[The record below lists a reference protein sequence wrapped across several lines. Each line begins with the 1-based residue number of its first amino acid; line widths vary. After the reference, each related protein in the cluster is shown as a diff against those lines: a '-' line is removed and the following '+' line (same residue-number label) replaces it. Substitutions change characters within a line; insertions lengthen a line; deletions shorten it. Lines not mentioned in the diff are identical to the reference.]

1 MKSQCHAAAQR
12 GSSPACISYAFKF
25 AVLTF
30 AGLATCAVAHAQ
42 SADIKPAD
50 SKPGPAKPPAEPEVY
65 QTFYLNN
72 ITQQSEL
79 NDIQTDMRN
88 MLRNGK
94 IYSIP
99 SQNVISIKGTAE
111 DIQLAQKIIADL
123 DRPRKIYRLTY
134 TINESD
140 SGKRTGTQSFTLI
153 VASGGKTTFKQG
165 SRVPIVTGSYDSA
178 ASTSNTQV
186 QYQDVGLAIE
196 ASADS
201 NLDGLRLRSKVE
213 QTKVADEK
221 SGVGTQD
228 PIVRQTV
235 LDGTSTLATGKPLI
249 LGSLD
254 VPGTTRKQEIEVLA
268 ELVKE

>member
-1 MKSQCHAAAQR
+1 MKSHCHAAAQR
-12 GSSPACISYAFKF
+12 GFSPACISHACKF
-25 AVLTF
+25 TALT
-30 AGLATCAVAHAQ
+30 LACLVPCAVARAQ
-42 SADIKPAD
+42 SADIKAAD
-50 SKPGPAKPPAEPEVY
+50 TKPGNEIY
-65 QTFYLNN
+65 QTLYLTNL
-72 ITQQSEL
+72 TQQSDLNEIL
-79 NDIQTDMRN
+79 NDLRN
-88 MLRNGK
+88 MLSNAHLYGM
-94 IYSIP
+94 P
-99 SQNVISIKGTAE
+99 SQNAISIRATPE
-111 DIQLAQKIIADL
+111 DIQIAQKILADL
-123 DRPRKIYRLTY
+123 DRGKKLYRLTY

-140 SGKRTGTQSFTLI
+140 SGKRTGTQTFTLV

-221 SGVGTQD
+221 SGVGAQD
-228 PIVRQTV
+228 PIVGQTV

-254 VPGTTRKQEIEVLA
+254 VPGTTRKQEIEVVA

>member
-1 MKSQCHAAAQR
+1 MKSHFDAAATR
-12 GSSPACISYAFKF
+12 GFSPACISAACKF
-25 AVLTF
+25 AALTL
-30 AGLATCAVAHAQ
+30 ACLATSAVAHAQ
-42 SADIKPAD
+42 SADIKAAD
-50 SKPGPAKPPAEPEVY
+50 TKPSNEIY
-65 QTFYLNN
+65 QTLYLTNL
-72 ITQQSEL
+72 TQQSDL
-79 NDIQTDMRN
+79 NEIQSDLRN
-88 MLRNGK
+88 MLPKAHLYGM
-94 IYSIP
+94 P
-99 SQNVISIKGTAE
+99 SQNAISIRATPE
-111 DIQLAQKIIADL
+111 DIQIAQKILADL
-123 DRPRKIYRLTY
+123 DRGKKLYRLTY

-140 SGKRTGTQSFTLI
+140 SGKHTGTQSFTLI

-254 VPGTTRKQEIEVLA
+254 VPGTMRKQEIEVVA
-268 ELVKE
+268 ELVK